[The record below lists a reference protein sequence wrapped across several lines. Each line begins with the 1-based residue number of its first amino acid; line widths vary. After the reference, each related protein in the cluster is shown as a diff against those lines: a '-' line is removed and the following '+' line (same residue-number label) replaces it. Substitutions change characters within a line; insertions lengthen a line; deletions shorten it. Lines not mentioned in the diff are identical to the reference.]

1 MVPLMF
7 EKNQIKD
14 SIKKGISWRY
24 STTLIKFMPRKVA
37 FTLLLMVLIS
47 LTEGISLLLLVPL
60 LQLVGLNV
68 EQGSIGQIASIISS
82 IFAILKFQ
90 PTLVSVLAIY
100 VLIIC
105 FGAYLNRLQTIKASD
120 IEFEFASYLRK
131 SLYNAITNSKWLF
144 LSKMKYSN
152 LAHALTNEIERISIG
167 TSQYLSLLASVM
179 ILIVY
184 VLFAL
189 KLAGFLAG
197 IIFVI
202 GVFMLLSLRRKTI
215 KSRSSG
221 EEITTTTRELYSLVM
236 QMLEGMKTI
245 KSFNVN
251 DKNVKIFSNQT
262 NKVTANYIDTVK
274 SYADAKFLF
283 DVGTVIILSIMVIIL
298 LEVIKLPTAS
308 LLLLIY
314 LFVRMIPQFS
324 SLQNSYQYYIT
335 MLPAFSNVMDLKKI
349 CIENKEDK
357 EKTVEDEIEFK
368 TSIDLED
375 VTFAYDN
382 KDMFKIKD
390 VDLKIRYGCTTAI
403 VGSSG
408 SGKSTIADLVMGLI
422 QPDNGKIKVD
432 NVSIT
437 GDFTNKIGYVA
448 QETFLFNETVRNNL
462 ILAMPNAKDED
473 IWDVLKRAQADKF
486 VSKLPESL
494 DTVVGDRGIRL
505 SGGERQRLALARAL
519 LRKPVLLILDEATS
533 NIDYENEKK
542 ILNAIEDLH
551 GEMTILTIAHRLSTI
566 INADYIYLI
575 ENGRVIESGTWNE
588 LISEKNGKF
597 KDLYD
602 VQGMNNN

>member
-14 SIKKGISWRY
+14 SIKKGISWKY
-24 STTLIKFMPRKVA
+24 STTLIKLMPRKVA

-82 IFAILKFQ
+82 IFAMLKFQ

-100 VLIIC
+100 VIIIC

-215 KSRSSG
+215 KSQSSG

-262 NKVTANYIDTVK
+262 NKVTTNYIDTVK

-283 DVGTVIILSIMVIIL
+283 DVGTVIILSIMVIVL

-324 SLQNSYQYYIT
+324 SLQHSYQYYIT
-335 MLPAFSNVMDLKKI
+335 MLPAFSNVMNLKKI

-357 EKTVEDEIEFK
+357 ETVEDEIEFK

-375 VTFAYDN
+375 VTFAYDT

-390 VDLKIRYGCTTAI
+390 LDLKIRYGCTTAI

-437 GDFTNKIGYVA
+437 EDFTNKIGYVA

-462 ILAMPNAKDED
+462 ILAMPNAKDEE

-519 LRKPVLLILDEATS
+519 LSKPVLLILDEATS

-542 ILNAIEDLH
+542 ILDAIHDLH

-566 INADYIYLI
+566 KNADYIYLI
-575 ENGRVIESGTWNE
+575 ENGIVIESGTWNE
-588 LISEKNGKF
+588 LLKNNGELF
-597 KDLYD
+597 KAI
-602 VQGMNNN
+602 